1 MVFNYV
7 SIIGEIVRVGET
19 RWKSLCL
26 QNEMRSF
33 KASTRRETRSYARE
47 GKKPMIPVIHETFY
61 AGWPE

>member
-1 MVFNYV
+1 MSGIVSNCFPLYLMVFNYV

-33 KASTRRETRSYARE
+33 GLPHDEKQDPMPARA
-47 GKKPMIPVIHETFY
+47 KSP
-61 AGWPE
+61 